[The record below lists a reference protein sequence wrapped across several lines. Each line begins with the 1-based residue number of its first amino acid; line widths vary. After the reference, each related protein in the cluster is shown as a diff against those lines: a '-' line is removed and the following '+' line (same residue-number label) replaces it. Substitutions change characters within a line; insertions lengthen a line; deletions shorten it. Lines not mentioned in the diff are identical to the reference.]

1 MRQAWTASNGRE
13 SGWASDSHHV
23 RGVQPFFSGANLELD
38 LLTFRQSLESLHR
51 DRGKVHED
59 VFATLLLNEAISLG
73 VIEPFDFP
81 SGHSSCLLRDDTIPS
96 PRCGGASR
104 RWLAGPIYV
113 HLEILSR
120 EPHAPQ
126 QDTASDRDRDAQIV
140 VKRTSRSL
148 CKRGKNADD
157 KRLTPRESS
166 NHMGRECAR
175 REARCTSNEGLAV
188 HPRSR
193 DCPSDDRSGGIA

>member
-126 QDTASDRDRDAQIV
+126 QDTASDRDRDAEIV
-140 VKRTSRSL
+140 VQRTTRSL
-148 CKRGKNADD
+148 RNRGKNADEEC
-157 KRLTPRESS
+157 LAPRES
-166 NHMGRECAR
+166 RDRAR
-175 REARCTSNEGLAV
+175 RDRACREARSTTAE
-188 HPRSR
+188 
-193 DCPSDDRSGGIA
+193 

>member
-1 MRQAWTASNGRE
+1 MRKRRGEDGGCGILESYQNVHGCRRRQAWTASNGRE
-13 SGWASDSHHV
+13 SGWVSDSHHV

-38 LLTFRQSLESLHR
+38 LLSFRQSLESLHR

-59 VFATLLLNEAISLG
+59 VFATFLLNEAVSFG

-81 SGHSSCLLRDDTIPS
+81 SGHSSCLLRDDTVPS

-104 RWLAGPIYV
+104 RWLAGLIYV

-126 QDTASDRDRDAQIV
+126 QDTASDHNHDAKIV
-140 VKRTSRSL
+140 VERTSRPL
-148 CKRGKNADD
+148 RHRGENADD
-157 KRLTPRESS
+157 RRLSPWES
-166 NHMGRECAR
+166 GDR
-175 REARCTSNEGLAV
+175 TS
-188 HPRSR
+188 
-193 DCPSDDRSGGIA
+193 